1 MKAATIR
8 WSANS
13 SDMGRGG
20 GIRST
25 ALWMP
30 VIFMGAILPPMTT
43 SRPTIEQ
50 EYAAAR
56 PKSKALYDR
65 ARKAMPSGAA
75 HDGRYFAPFPFYV
88 DRADG
93 ARKWDVDG
101 HEYLDCW
108 SGHGALMLGHNH
120 PAVVKAI
127 TEQAKKGL
135 HYSAGCEL
143 EVRWAELVCSIVP
156 SAERVR
162 FTLTG
167 TETTSLAV
175 RVARAF
181 TGRDYIVKFE
191 SHFHGVHDMFV
202 AAVKDPFE
210 IPASAAVPASTLS
223 TTLVARCNDIAHVR
237 ELLDEHPVA
246 AVILE
251 PAGGRS
257 MTVPSDP
264 KFLKALRE
272 ETTKRGVILIF
283 DEVVT
288 GFRLAAGGAQEYF
301 GVTADLTC
309 LAKAVAG
316 GLPGAALTG
325 RADLMDGI
333 AFSGDAKRD
342 RTKRVADQGTYSGT
356 PLVAAA
362 AVAQLEILKTGAVQK
377 DLNRTGDRL
386 REGLN
391 QTLKARGIRGCAYG
405 LSSIVRVFL
414 GADAAELGV
423 DSYQADEARLDRG
436 MGAVGAALH
445 LAMLSRG
452 VDFNRGSGVT
462 WLNAG
467 MTDKDIDFWVDA
479 FDGSLARLKEAG
491 R

>member
-1 MKAATIR
+1 
-8 WSANS
+8 
-13 SDMGRGG
+13 
-20 GIRST
+20 
-25 ALWMP
+25 
-30 VIFMGAILPPMTT
+30 MTT

-56 PKSKALYDR
+56 PKSKALYER
-65 ARKAMPSGAA
+65 ARQAMPNGAA
-75 HDGRYFAPFPFYV
+75 HDGRVFSPFPFYV
-88 DRADG
+88 DHAQG

-101 HEYLDCW
+101 HEYIDCW

-127 TEQAKKGL
+127 IEQAQKGL
-135 HYSAGCEL
+135 HYSACSEL
-143 EVRWAELVCSIVP
+143 ELRWAEMIRSIVP
-156 SAERVR
+156 GAERVR

-181 TGRDYIVKFE
+181 TGRDYIIKFE

-210 IPASAAVPASTLS
+210 IPASAGVPASTLS

-246 AVILE
+246 AIILE

-257 MTVPSDP
+257 MTVPTNP
-264 KFLKALRE
+264 AFLKALRE
-272 ETTKRGVILIF
+272 ETKKRGVVLIF

-316 GLPGAALTG
+316 GLPGAALVG
-325 RADLMDGI
+325 RADLMD
-333 AFSGDAKRD
+333 
-342 RTKRVADQGTYSGT
+342 GT

-362 AVAQLEILKTGAVQK
+362 AIAQLEILKTGEVQRE
-377 DLNRTGDRL
+377 LNRKGDIL
-386 REGLN
+386 RAGMN
-391 QTLKARGIRGCAYG
+391 QALKTRGVRGCVYG
-405 LSSIVRVFL
+405 ASSVFRIFI
-414 GADAAELGV
+414 GADAAELGL
-423 DSYQADEARLDRG
+423 DNWTMDAARLDRG
-436 MGAVGAALH
+436 MGPLSGPLH
-445 LAMLSRG
+445 LAMLINGVDYSRG
-452 VDFNRGSGVT
+452 
-462 WLNAG
+462 NAHG
-467 MTDKDIDFWVDA
+467 WMNGALTDKDVDQIVDA
-479 FDGSLARLKEAG
+479 FDRSIVRLQEDRLIG
-491 R
+491 